1 MSIQY
6 LPSVWDRLI
15 DSSNHERPGVLVDM
29 EKIKESVVRDVE
41 NILNARKT
49 PINGIQLNALVAGSV
64 LNYGLQDFAH
74 VTSYGT
80 EDLAGVCRSIEDAI
94 CAHDQRLSHVVVRF
108 RGTSAFAGRWGFDVI
123 ADLFV
128 AGATEVINFQAVMDS
143 SKQNFSVNRSK

>member
-1 MSIQY
+1 MSIQF

-15 DSSNHERPGVLVDM
+15 DSSSHERPGILVDM

-41 NILNARKT
+41 NILNSRKT
-49 PINGIQLNALVAGSV
+49 PINDVQPGSQVASSV
-64 LNYGLQDFAH
+64 LSYGLHDFAH

-108 RGTSAFAGRWGFDVI
+108 RGTSAFAGRWGFDVM
-123 ADLFV
+123 ADLNV
-128 AGATEVINFQAVMDS
+128 TGATEIINFQAVMDS